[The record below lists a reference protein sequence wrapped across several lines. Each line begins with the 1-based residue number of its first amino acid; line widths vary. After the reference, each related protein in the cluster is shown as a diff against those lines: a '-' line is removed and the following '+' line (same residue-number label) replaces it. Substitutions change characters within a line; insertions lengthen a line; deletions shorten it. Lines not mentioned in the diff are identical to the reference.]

1 MATASSKTPEESVQ
15 IDIAYAREFPAVTWA
30 LHVNT
35 KLTVD
40 QTNALRRIAD
50 ALDRQ
55 QATLANGRRVV
66 TPAEALRYLLEQ
78 VAGKVG
84 GADV

>member
-1 MATASSKTPEESVQ
+1 MATASSSTPQPSVK
-15 IDIAYAREFPAVTWA
+15 IDVAFARDYPAVTWA
-30 LHVNT
+30 LHINT

-78 VAGKVG
+78 VAAGSAG
-84 GADV
+84 